1 MTDGNSNVVP
11 MQAEAGTSG
20 AFFEMMAPTLKAQGI
35 EALLPSGVT
44 FEAFVR
50 AAATAMAQNP
60 DLANAD
66 RKSLIQSLI
75 RCASHGLVPDGR
87 EAALVTFKEK
97 QGNIYIM
104 KAQYIPMV
112 DGVLKRARQSGKIA
126 VIAAKAVF
134 DGDAFDYW
142 MDEQGEHI
150 NYRPTYTGRGEF
162 KLAFAFA
169 KLHSGELI
177 VEVMPKEDIE
187 RVRAASKTGS
197 SEFGPWVKWF
207 DRMSVKSV
215 LHRLAKRLPSASELV
230 ALLESGEEMEWQG
243 QPKSVSQPKLVSNK
257 RGVAAVLEKVRKAPV
272 TIDQPTT
279 EPVSEQLPS
288 TQDIGVMFGQFADAL
303 EEAETL
309 EQLAGIWKSA
319 AKWGQSTGNEK
330 LLSDLTTIK
339 DERKAQLSA
348 A

>member
-1 MTDGNSNVVP
+1 MTDTAV
-11 MQAEAGTSG
+11 MEAVAPIDGSSG
-20 AFFEMMAPTLKAQGI
+20 AFFAQIAPQLRSQGI
-35 EALLPSGVT
+35 EALLPKGVT
-44 FEAFVR
+44 FDMFAR
-50 AAATAMAQNP
+50 AAATAMAQNHE
-60 DLANAD
+60 LAGAEP
-66 RKSLIQSLI
+66 KSVIQSLI
-75 RCASHGLVPDGR
+75 RCATHGLVPDNR

-97 QGNIYIM
+97 SGAI

-112 DGVLKRARQSGKIA
+112 DGVLKRARQSGQIA

-134 DGDAFDYW
+134 TGDTFDYW

-150 NYRPTYTGRGEF
+150 NYRPTFTGRGDF
-162 KLAFAFA
+162 LLAFAFA

-177 VEVMPKEDIE
+177 VEVMAKEEID
-187 RVRAASKTGS
+187 RVRAASKTGN
-197 SEFGPWVKWF
+197 SEYGPWAKWY
-207 DRMSVKSV
+207 DRMAVKSV
-215 LHRLAKRLPSASELV
+215 LHRLARRLPSASELV
-230 ALLESGEEMEWQG
+230 SMLESGDEFDFNRNQQKPDSTQSRALDAIRG
-243 QPKSVSQPKLVSNK
+243 QTS
-257 RGVAAVLEKVRKAPV
+257 RPV

-279 EPVSEQLPS
+279 EPVSDQPPS

-303 EEAETL
+303 EEAETI
-309 EQLAGIWKSA
+309 EQLSGIWKSA

>member
-44 FEAFVR
+44 FESFVR

-112 DGVLKRARQSGKIA
+112 DGVLKRARQSGQIA

-215 LHRLAKRLPSASELV
+215 LHRLAKRLPSASELI

-243 QPKSVSQPKLVSNK
+243 QAKSVSQPKMVSNK

-272 TIDQPTT
+272 TIDQNPQ
-279 EPVSEQLPS
+279 SEAQVTPDA
-288 TQDIGVMFGQFADAL
+288 QNIGVMFGQFADEL
-303 EEAETL
+303 EEAETI

-339 DERKAQLSA
+339 DERKAQLGA